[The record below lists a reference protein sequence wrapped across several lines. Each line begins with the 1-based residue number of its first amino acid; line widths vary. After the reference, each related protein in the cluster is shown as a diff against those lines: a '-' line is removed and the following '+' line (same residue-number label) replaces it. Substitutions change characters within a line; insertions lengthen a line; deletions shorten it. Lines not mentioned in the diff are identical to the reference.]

1 MANHDSE
8 AQFIDID
15 DLRIGMYVYVDLGWI
30 KHPFVL
36 NSFKISSQDEIDT
49 LIRLGVKRIRW
60 SPEKSDLGPLGGSMP
75 SEAGADEN
83 ERAPPDGD
91 TSPKVGVGETAPSS
105 VNATTDSHQTPSP
118 AGITRRLAI
127 AEAVAVE
134 VAARAEER
142 RQRQQKL
149 AAQQGSL
156 EICERKFAT
165 AARDYRQLTDIVT
178 NQPEAARE
186 RAVAIVGAM
195 LQEMRGKEETAIR
208 LLSESVGER
217 TAQHSINVSV
227 IALLLGKAL
236 DLDNTQLEILGSGA
250 LLHDIGL
257 ILLPERLRWLD
268 KNFTAAE
275 RHVYQEHVAH
285 GIALGERM
293 KLPPEQLIII
303 AQHHELADG
312 RGYPQRLSGEQID
325 PLARIVALVNLYDNL
340 CNPAHPAQAL
350 TPHEAQRLIFAQ
362 MRNQFDPKVLMPFIR
377 MMGVYPPGSVVEL
390 TDGRFALVVSVNAA
404 RPLKPNV
411 IIYEPR
417 IPREEALV
425 EDLEEAGELG
435 IRRSLK
441 PLQLPKA
448 AFDYLSP
455 RQRICYFFERAV
467 PAHEQ
472 GTSR

>member
-15 DLRIGMYVYVDLGWI
+15 DLRIGMYIYVDLGWI
-30 KHPFVL
+30 HHPFAL
-36 NSFKISSQDEIDT
+36 NSFKISSQEQIDT
-49 LIRLGVKRIRW
+49 LRKLGLRRIRW
-60 SPEKSDLGPLGGSMP
+60 SPEKSDLGEPTGETGS
-75 SEAGADEN
+75 SG
-83 ERAPPDGD
+83 ERATTPESDPA
-91 TSPKVGVGETAPSS
+91 KVGAGGTAP
-105 VNATTDSHQTPSP
+105 TPVQP
-118 AGITRRLAI
+118 AASAAGSACQPAERPSIAEFI
-127 AEAVAVE
+127 AAEAVAKAEEKRRRQEKLLVQLNSLQHCE
-134 VAARAEER
+134 REFDAAARN
-142 RQRQQKL
+142 
-149 AAQQGSL
+149 
-156 EICERKFAT
+156 
-165 AARDYRQLTDIVT
+165 YRQITDLVT
-178 NQPEAARE
+178 SEPETARE
-186 RAVAIVGAM
+186 RATAVIGTM
-195 LQEMRGKEETAIR
+195 LQEMSCQEETAIR
-208 LLSESVGER
+208 LLSEGVGER
-217 TAQHSINVSV
+217 TAQHPINVTV
-227 IALLLGKAL
+227 ICLLLGKAL
-236 DLDNTQLEILGSGA
+236 GLNPDQLATLGGGA

-257 ILLPERLRWLD
+257 NMLPVRLRWID
-268 KNFTAAE
+268 NQFTAAE
-275 RHVYQEHVAH
+275 RRLYQEHVAH
-285 GIALGERM
+285 GVSLAERM
-293 KLPPEQLIII
+293 KLPAEQISII

-325 PLARIVALVNLYDNL
+325 PLARIVALVNFYDNL
-340 CNPAHPAQAL
+340 CNPTHPAQAL

-425 EDLEEAGELG
+425 ENLEHAGELG

-467 PAHEQ
+467 PAHENQ
-472 GTSR
+472 ASR